1 MIVLIV
7 DGNNDCC
14 HCDGCYKEAVWMPV
28 WAIVI
33 RCVAVVS
40 IRIVATMTIV
50 VIIGMMAVDPNVIVD
65 PYVFTVINID
75 VDVVI
80 STPDIGVVTRV
91 FN

>member
-1 MIVLIV
+1 
-7 DGNNDCC
+7 
-14 HCDGCYKEAVWMPV
+14 MPV

-80 STPDIGVVTRV
+80 PTPDIGVVSRIFYRLVPTSV
-91 FN
+91 GISAAFWSNGVA